1 LKQSPVRLFSV
12 LVAFALASCGGQS
25 SPPPPAATPAAG
37 EAGGGMRPLT
47 SRDTA
52 APASSNPHGTAPA
65 GPVAETPALPAGH
78 PPIGAMPGASGGA
91 AATAAAGPS
100 VAGTIAVSPKVQSRL
115 APTDVLY
122 LIAKKDGSTLA
133 VQRVAGPQFPLP
145 FEISGADAMVA
156 GTAFAGPVELIARVS
171 KSGDA
176 IASAGDLEGTRS
188 GIAVPATGITVTI
201 DTVRP

>member
-1 LKQSPVRLFSV
+1 
-12 LVAFALASCGGQS
+12 
-25 SPPPPAATPAAG
+25 
-37 EAGGGMRPLT
+37 
-47 SRDTA
+47 
-52 APASSNPHGTAPA
+52 
-65 GPVAETPALPAGH
+65 
-78 PPIGAMPGASGGA
+78 MPGASGGA
-91 AATAAAGPS
+91 AATAAAAGPS
-100 VAGTIAVSPKVQSRL
+100 IAGTIAVSPKVQSRL

-176 IASAGDLEGTRS
+176 IASAGDLEGTTS
-188 GIAVPATGITVTI
+188 GVAVPATGITVTI
-201 DTVRP
+201 DSVRQ